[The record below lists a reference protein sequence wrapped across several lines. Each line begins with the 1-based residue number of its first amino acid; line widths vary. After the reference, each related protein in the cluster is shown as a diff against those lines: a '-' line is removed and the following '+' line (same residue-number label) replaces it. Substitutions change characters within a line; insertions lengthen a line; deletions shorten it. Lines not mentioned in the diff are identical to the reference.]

1 MEVSRLF
8 DSPEA
13 RFGAAGPLFVAHY
26 KGAVNLD
33 TLEHLDKAQAAL
45 IEKRGVISMITVIG
59 QLGPMFKV
67 DEAIRRRSVELG
79 KKYEKQVR
87 GGAIVVVT
95 RGLAAVMVRTFLSGF
110 FLLSK
115 TESPLRTFSTVKDA
129 LAWLQSL
136 NGQDAGVRELRP
148 IDLDSFID
156 RE

>member
-26 KGAVNLD
+26 KGAVTVD
-33 TLEHLDKAQAAL
+33 TLDELDRAQAAL
-45 IEKRGVISMITVIG
+45 IEKRGVISMVTLIG
-59 QLGPMFKV
+59 ELGPMLKV
-67 DEAIRRRSVELG
+67 EEAVRSRSIELG

-87 GGAIVVVT
+87 GSAIVVAT

-110 FLLSK
+110 FLLSR
-115 TESPLRTFSTVKDA
+115 TELPIRTFSTVKDA

-136 NGQDAGVRELRP
+136 NGQDAGVRELQLG
-148 IDLDSFID
+148 DLTRFFE

>member
-8 DSPEA
+8 DSPQA

-33 TLEHLDKAQAAL
+33 TLDQLDKAEASL
-45 IEKRGVISMITVIG
+45 VEKRGVISTITVIG
-59 QLGPMFKV
+59 DIGPMFKT

-79 KKYEKQVR
+79 KKYEKHVR
-87 GGAIVVVT
+87 GSAIVITT

-115 TESPLRTFSTVKDA
+115 AEFPIRTFSTVKEA
-129 LAWLQSL
+129 LAWLQGL

-148 IDLDSFID
+148 SDVDSFIA